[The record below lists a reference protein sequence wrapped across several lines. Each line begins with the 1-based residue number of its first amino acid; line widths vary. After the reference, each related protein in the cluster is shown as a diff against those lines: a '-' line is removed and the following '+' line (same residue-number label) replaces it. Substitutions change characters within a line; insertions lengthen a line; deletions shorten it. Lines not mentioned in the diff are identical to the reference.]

1 MPSPLTSARVSF
13 QNLSVLSR
21 VLGAV
26 LLLGYIIA
34 GSGAFSKK
42 GDNNVILESLALVS
56 GRTLPFGCWN
66 VVTSA
71 FVEDSFSSVRPPL
84 SLQVLCPS
92 N

>member
-1 MPSPLTSARVSF
+1 MSSLLTSAQVSF

-26 LLLGYIIA
+26 LLLGYTIA
-34 GSGAFSKK
+34 GSGIFIKK
-42 GDNNVILESLALVS
+42 GENNVILESLALVS
-56 GRTLPFGCWN
+56 GKTLPFGCWN

-84 SLQVLCPS
+84 SLQVFFS
-92 N
+92 